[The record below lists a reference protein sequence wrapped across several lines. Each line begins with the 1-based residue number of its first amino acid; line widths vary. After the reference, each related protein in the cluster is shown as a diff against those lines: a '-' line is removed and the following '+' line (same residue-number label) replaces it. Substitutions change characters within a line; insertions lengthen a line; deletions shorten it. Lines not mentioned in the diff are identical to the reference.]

1 MLIAAV
7 CGMRRFWARFA
18 NHQGAP
24 QQREVQLLAVPGK
37 NPASQR
43 SGAANGFSHH
53 DAEAQADAQLLN
65 GAKPGAP
72 GRVVPELDQQAA
84 APVRGMQQ
92 EKLPLSDDPFW
103 DQE

>member
-1 MLIAAV
+1 
-7 CGMRRFWARFA
+7 MRRFWARFA
-18 NHQGAP
+18 NQQGEP
-24 QQREVQLLAVPGK
+24 QREVQLLAVNGK

-53 DAEAQADAQLLN
+53 DPDQAQADDQLLA
-65 GAKPGAP
+65 GAQTGPPDKAL
-72 GRVVPELDQQAA
+72 PELDREGAMP
-84 APVRGMQQ
+84 APGMQQ